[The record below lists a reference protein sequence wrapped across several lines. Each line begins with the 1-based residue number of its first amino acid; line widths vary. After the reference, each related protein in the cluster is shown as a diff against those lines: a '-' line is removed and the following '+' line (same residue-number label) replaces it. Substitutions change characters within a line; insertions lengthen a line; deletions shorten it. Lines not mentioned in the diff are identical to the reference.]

1 MNERR
6 EHSLSILG
14 FDAGASG
21 TIGKRHFR
29 ASILTNE
36 FFVDVGRLAL
46 SDRESE
52 LLAILAL
59 RGGYMDA
66 EAIAAAMWS
75 DVDIVESL
83 KALRVYISRVRKI
96 LPHPSLIK
104 SEKNGYRLDATISTD
119 LWEIDAALR
128 EQRGRDLDTV
138 DVGDLEALFRRLQDF
153 YETQRVRS
161 IRWSW
166 FPAVELQIDSYRREI
181 GLCLGHRLLALGRV
195 YEAHRIGQQLV
206 ASDQLCELSRE
217 LSIKVQLALENYTVA
232 VRQYRSFES
241 VLREEL
247 RAQPSQ
253 RLRHLLASYL
263 LA

>member
-1 MNERR
+1 MTHQLPPSERA
-6 EHSLSILG
+6 EPGLLG
-14 FDAGASG
+14 HAV
-21 TIGKRHFR
+21 RPRFR
-29 ASILTNE
+29 AAILTNE
-36 FFVDVGRLAL
+36 FFVDGLRLAL

-96 LPHPSLIK
+96 VPHPSLIQ
-104 SEKNGYRLDATISTD
+104 SEKNGYHLDAAISLD

-138 DVGDLEALFRRLQDF
+138 AAADLEALYRRLQDF

-166 FPAVELQIDSYRREI
+166 FPAVELQIDSYRREV
-181 GLCLGHRLLALGRV
+181 GLCLGHRLLVLGRV
-195 YEAHRIGQQLV
+195 YEAHRIAQQLV
-206 ASDQLCELSRE
+206 SSDQLCELSRE
-217 LSIKVQLALENYTVA
+217 LSIKVQLALENYAVA

-247 RAQPSQ
+247 RAQPSP
-253 RLRHLLASYL
+253 RLRLLLASHLLA
-263 LA
+263 